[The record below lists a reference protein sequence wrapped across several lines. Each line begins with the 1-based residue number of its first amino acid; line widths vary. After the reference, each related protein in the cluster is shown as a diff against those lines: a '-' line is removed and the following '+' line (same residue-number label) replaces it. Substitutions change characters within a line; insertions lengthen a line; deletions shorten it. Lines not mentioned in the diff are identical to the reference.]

1 MEVQIDIWIDA
12 IDRITREAIETF
24 IKLPV
29 EKMHLKP
36 DPETWSIA
44 ENFEH
49 LITINKTYFPIFEKL
64 KHGSYQGA
72 FISKFPYFSNLFGN
86 LIYKSVSDG
95 GKKKARTFPLWEPKV
110 TKGDATVLER
120 FQLHQ
125 DELKNWIKE
134 LEPFLEKNTIIH
146 SPANKL
152 IVYSLEKAID
162 IIIAHEQRHLDQA
175 KNLL

>member
-175 KNLL
+175 KGLL

>member
-1 MEVQIDIWIDA
+1 MEAQIEIWIVA

-36 DPETWSIA
+36 DSNTWSIA

-49 LITINKTYFPIFEKL
+49 LITINRTYFPIFRRL
-64 KHGSYQGA
+64 KEGSFQPA
-72 FISKFPYFSNLFGN
+72 FISRFSYFSNLFGN
-86 LIYKSVSDG
+86 MIYKSVSDG
-95 GKKKARTFPLWEPKV
+95 GKKKAKTFPLWEPKV
-110 TKGDATVLER
+110 TEGDATVLER
-120 FQLHQ
+120 FQFHQ
-125 DELKNWIKE
+125 DELKSWIKE
-134 LEPFLEKNTIIH
+134 LQPFLEKNTIIH

-175 KNLL
+175 KGLL